1 MAMRPA
7 VTYTP
12 YATSSKEQTGDV
24 ITFAHFEEGNL
35 LSENR
40 NDTESGD
47 ESDSE
52 SIMMSEKDMENLDE
66 TEKFDEGLISTEMLQ
81 DICDGNQNHPKI
93 NKREAHMAIRDRIKQ
108 NKSEWKGA
116 LRATH
121 KMGKG
126 LHRVFRTIV
135 SEISQEL
142 TNFGETGSEVSHF
155 IPEPRNF
162 AEVTRLAENIRKPW
176 LCRHPCKE

>member
-12 YATSSKEQTGDV
+12 YALSSKEQTGDV
-24 ITFAHFEEGNL
+24 ITFTQFEEGNL
-35 LSENR
+35 LSETR
-40 NDTESGD
+40 KDTESDD

-52 SIMMSEKDMENLDE
+52 PIMMSERDMENLGK
-66 TEKFDEGLISTEMLQ
+66 TEKFDEGLISTETLH

-93 NKREAHMAIRDRIKQ
+93 NKREARMAIRDRIKQ

-116 LRATH
+116 LKATH

-135 SEISQEL
+135 SEISQKL
-142 TNFGETGSEVSHF
+142 SNFRKIGSEVAHF

-162 AEVTRLAENIRKPW
+162 AEVTRFWYKMG
-176 LCRHPCKE
+176 HF